1 MSNSIN
7 SIIARLNQEQDVLR
21 RKLIDKIQE
30 NTGRKLINYI
40 ARFEPAGSIIP
51 DDVLLFND
59 VLTSLN
65 FPSELDLIIH
75 SPGGLVEVTEKIV
88 LMIRSK
94 VKSLRVIIPDAAK
107 SAATLLALSANEIL
121 MSDLSEIGPID
132 PQILVGIDPSTRQPI
147 FRPAWSYLNSLK
159 ELEEEL
165 KVGRSPAIVIPLVG
179 KIDPTLLDVAKKSI
193 DYSKSLAKKWLVKYM
208 GLTEENANK
217 IADYLSSAEINLTHA
232 RAIKYE
238 EAKELGLKV
247 VLMNSELANLIHELY
262 MRSRLALQMNRVK
275 LIECD
280 KSTIFQEVVTFR

>member
-1 MSNSIN
+1 
-7 SIIARLNQEQDVLR
+7 
-21 RKLIDKIQE
+21 
-30 NTGRKLINYI
+30 
-40 ARFEPAGSIIP
+40 
-51 DDVLLFND
+51 VLLFND